1 MNILIL
7 HGPNLNLIGNISA
20 KLGNKITLDKIN
32 TGVRHYVRNTEIK
45 LKICQT
51 HKVYQAIN
59 FIQRNRNWAN
69 GLLFAPMS
77 WAQYE
82 YSIVERDPLFTPL
95 HYPDLS
101 IFCFKYNSNSLN
113 VSDSLL
119 NKKITEMIE
128 VDGRVFLSGT
138 KINNENVL
146 RINCVNHRREK
157 KDINFLFKVLKEI
170 GEKAIKE
177 LEDN

>member
-32 TGVRHYVRNTEIK
+32 TGVRHYVRNTEIT
-45 LKICQT
+45 LKIYQT

-82 YSIVERDPLFTPL
+82 YSICESIRISHIKTIQLLFNDN
-95 HYPDLS
+95 YDEINEKNS
-101 IFCFKYNSNSLN
+101 IFTKTAIETITGKPDKVYIERIKSLQK
-113 VSDSLL
+113 L
-119 NKKITEMIE
+119 N
-128 VDGRVFLSGT
+128 
-138 KINNENVL
+138 
-146 RINCVNHRREK
+146 
-157 KDINFLFKVLKEI
+157 
-170 GEKAIKE
+170 
-177 LEDN
+177 

>member
-32 TGVRHYVRNTEIK
+32 TGVRHYVRNTEIT
-45 LKICQT
+45 LKISQT

-82 YSIVERDPLFTPL
+82 YSICESIRISHINTIQLLFNDD
-95 HYPDLS
+95 YDEINENNS
-101 IFCFKYNSNSLN
+101 IFTKTAIETITGKPDKVYIDGIKSLQK
-113 VSDSLL
+113 L
-119 NKKITEMIE
+119 N
-128 VDGRVFLSGT
+128 
-138 KINNENVL
+138 
-146 RINCVNHRREK
+146 
-157 KDINFLFKVLKEI
+157 
-170 GEKAIKE
+170 
-177 LEDN
+177 

>member
-82 YSIVERDPLFTPL
+82 YSICESIRISHIKTIQLLFNDN
-95 HYPDLS
+95 YDEKNS
-101 IFCFKYNSNSLN
+101 IFTKTAIETITGKPDTVYIDGIKFLQKLN
-113 VSDSLL
+113 
-119 NKKITEMIE
+119 
-128 VDGRVFLSGT
+128 
-138 KINNENVL
+138 
-146 RINCVNHRREK
+146 
-157 KDINFLFKVLKEI
+157 
-170 GEKAIKE
+170 
-177 LEDN
+177 

>member
-69 GLLFAPMS
+69 CLLFAPMS

-82 YSIVERDPLFTPL
+82 YSICESIRISHINTIQLLFNDD
-95 HYPDLS
+95 YNEINENNS
-101 IFCFKYNSNSLN
+101 IFTKTAIETITGKPDKVYIDGIKSL
-113 VSDSLL
+113 
-119 NKKITEMIE
+119 KKL
-128 VDGRVFLSGT
+128 D
-138 KINNENVL
+138 
-146 RINCVNHRREK
+146 
-157 KDINFLFKVLKEI
+157 
-170 GEKAIKE
+170 
-177 LEDN
+177 

>member
-32 TGVRHYVRNTEIK
+32 TGVRHYVRNTEIT
-45 LKICQT
+45 LKIFQT

-82 YSIVERDPLFTPL
+82 YSICESIRISHINTIQLLFNDD
-95 HYPDLS
+95 YDEINENNS
-101 IFCFKYNSNSLN
+101 IFTKTAIETITGKPDKVYIDGIKSLTK
-113 VSDSLL
+113 L
-119 NKKITEMIE
+119 N
-128 VDGRVFLSGT
+128 
-138 KINNENVL
+138 
-146 RINCVNHRREK
+146 
-157 KDINFLFKVLKEI
+157 
-170 GEKAIKE
+170 
-177 LEDN
+177 

>member
-32 TGVRHYVRNTEIK
+32 TGVRQYVRNTELK
-45 LKICQT
+45 LKIYQT

-82 YSIVERDPLFTPL
+82 YSIRETIRISDIKTIQLLFNDG
-95 HYPDLS
+95 YDQINEKKS
-101 IFCFKYNSNSLN
+101 IFTKTAIETITGKPNTVYIDGIKFLQKLN
-113 VSDSLL
+113 
-119 NKKITEMIE
+119 
-128 VDGRVFLSGT
+128 
-138 KINNENVL
+138 
-146 RINCVNHRREK
+146 
-157 KDINFLFKVLKEI
+157 
-170 GEKAIKE
+170 
-177 LEDN
+177 

>member
-82 YSIVERDPLFTPL
+82 YSICESIRISQINTIQLLFNDD
-95 HYPDLS
+95 YNEINENNS
-101 IFCFKYNSNSLN
+101 IFTKTAIETITGKPDKVYIDGIKSLQK
-113 VSDSLL
+113 L
-119 NKKITEMIE
+119 N
-128 VDGRVFLSGT
+128 
-138 KINNENVL
+138 
-146 RINCVNHRREK
+146 
-157 KDINFLFKVLKEI
+157 
-170 GEKAIKE
+170 
-177 LEDN
+177 

>member
-82 YSIVERDPLFTPL
+82 YSICESIRISHIKTIQLLFNDN
-95 HYPDLS
+95 YDEINEKNS
-101 IFCFKYNSNSLN
+101 IFTKTAIETITGKPNTVYIDGIKFLQKLN
-113 VSDSLL
+113 
-119 NKKITEMIE
+119 
-128 VDGRVFLSGT
+128 
-138 KINNENVL
+138 
-146 RINCVNHRREK
+146 
-157 KDINFLFKVLKEI
+157 
-170 GEKAIKE
+170 
-177 LEDN
+177 

>member
-45 LKICQT
+45 LKIYQT

-82 YSIVERDPLFTPL
+82 YSICESIRISHINTIQLLFNDD
-95 HYPDLS
+95 YNEINENNS
-101 IFCFKYNSNSLN
+101 IFTKTAIETITGKPDKVYIDGIKSLQK
-113 VSDSLL
+113 L
-119 NKKITEMIE
+119 N
-128 VDGRVFLSGT
+128 
-138 KINNENVL
+138 
-146 RINCVNHRREK
+146 
-157 KDINFLFKVLKEI
+157 
-170 GEKAIKE
+170 
-177 LEDN
+177 

>member
-82 YSIVERDPLFTPL
+82 YSICESIRISHIKTIQLLFNDN
-95 HYPDLS
+95 YDEINEKNS
-101 IFCFKYNSNSLN
+101 IFTKTAIETITGKPDKVYIDGIKSLKK
-113 VSDSLL
+113 L
-119 NKKITEMIE
+119 N
-128 VDGRVFLSGT
+128 
-138 KINNENVL
+138 
-146 RINCVNHRREK
+146 
-157 KDINFLFKVLKEI
+157 
-170 GEKAIKE
+170 
-177 LEDN
+177 

>member
-20 KLGNKITLDKIN
+20 KLGNQITLDKIN
-32 TGVRHYVRNTEIK
+32 TGVRQYVRNTELK
-45 LKICQT
+45 LKIYQT

-82 YSIVERDPLFTPL
+82 YSIRETIRISDIKTIQLLFNDG
-95 HYPDLS
+95 YDQINEKKS
-101 IFCFKYNSNSLN
+101 IFTKTAIETITGKPNKVYIDGIKSLQK
-113 VSDSLL
+113 L
-119 NKKITEMIE
+119 N
-128 VDGRVFLSGT
+128 
-138 KINNENVL
+138 
-146 RINCVNHRREK
+146 
-157 KDINFLFKVLKEI
+157 
-170 GEKAIKE
+170 
-177 LEDN
+177 

>member
-32 TGVRHYVRNTEIK
+32 TGVRHYVRNTEIT
-45 LKICQT
+45 LKIYQT

-82 YSIVERDPLFTPL
+82 YSICESIRISHINTIQLLFNDD
-95 HYPDLS
+95 YNEINENNS
-101 IFCFKYNSNSLN
+101 IF
-113 VSDSLL
+113 
-119 NKKITEMIE
+119 
-128 VDGRVFLSGT
+128 
-138 KINNENVL
+138 L
-146 RINCVNHRREK
+146 RRSA
-157 KDINFLFKVLKEI
+157 
-170 GEKAIKE
+170 GPA
-177 LEDN
+177 LETT

>member
-82 YSIVERDPLFTPL
+82 YSISETIRISDIKTIQLLFNDG
-95 HYPDLS
+95 YDQINEKKS
-101 IFCFKYNSNSLN
+101 IFTKTAIETITGKPDTVYIDGIKFLQKLN
-113 VSDSLL
+113 
-119 NKKITEMIE
+119 
-128 VDGRVFLSGT
+128 
-138 KINNENVL
+138 
-146 RINCVNHRREK
+146 
-157 KDINFLFKVLKEI
+157 
-170 GEKAIKE
+170 
-177 LEDN
+177 

>member
-32 TGVRHYVRNTEIK
+32 TGVRHYVRNTEIT

-82 YSIVERDPLFTPL
+82 YSICESIRISHIKTIQLLFNDNYNELTEKN
-95 HYPDLS
+95 S
-101 IFCFKYNSNSLN
+101 IFTKTAIETITGKPDKVYIDGIKSLQK
-113 VSDSLL
+113 L
-119 NKKITEMIE
+119 N
-128 VDGRVFLSGT
+128 
-138 KINNENVL
+138 
-146 RINCVNHRREK
+146 
-157 KDINFLFKVLKEI
+157 
-170 GEKAIKE
+170 
-177 LEDN
+177 

>member
-59 FIQRNRNWAN
+59 LIQRNRNWAN

-82 YSIVERDPLFTPL
+82 YSICESIRISHINTIQLLFNDD
-95 HYPDLS
+95 YDEINENNS
-101 IFCFKYNSNSLN
+101 IFTKTAIETITGKPDKVYIDGIKSLQK
-113 VSDSLL
+113 L
-119 NKKITEMIE
+119 N
-128 VDGRVFLSGT
+128 
-138 KINNENVL
+138 
-146 RINCVNHRREK
+146 
-157 KDINFLFKVLKEI
+157 
-170 GEKAIKE
+170 
-177 LEDN
+177 

>member
-32 TGVRHYVRNTEIK
+32 TSVRRYVRNTEIT

-77 WAQYE
+77 WAHYE
-82 YSIVERDPLFTPL
+82 YSICESIRISHIKTIQLLFN
-95 HYPDLS
+95 DEINEKKS
-101 IFCFKYNSNSLN
+101 IFTKTAIETITGKPDKVYIDGIKFLQKLN
-113 VSDSLL
+113 
-119 NKKITEMIE
+119 
-128 VDGRVFLSGT
+128 
-138 KINNENVL
+138 
-146 RINCVNHRREK
+146 
-157 KDINFLFKVLKEI
+157 
-170 GEKAIKE
+170 
-177 LEDN
+177 

>member
-82 YSIVERDPLFTPL
+82 YSICESIRISQINTIQLLFNDD
-95 HYPDLS
+95 YNEINENNS
-101 IFCFKYNSNSLN
+101 IFTKTAIETITGKPDKVYIDGIKSLKK
-113 VSDSLL
+113 L
-119 NKKITEMIE
+119 N
-128 VDGRVFLSGT
+128 
-138 KINNENVL
+138 
-146 RINCVNHRREK
+146 
-157 KDINFLFKVLKEI
+157 
-170 GEKAIKE
+170 
-177 LEDN
+177 

>member
-32 TGVRHYVRNTEIK
+32 TGVRQYVRNTELK
-45 LKICQT
+45 LKIYQT

-82 YSIVERDPLFTPL
+82 YSIHETIRISDIKTIQLLFN
-95 HYPDLS
+95 YGYDQINEKKS
-101 IFCFKYNSNSLN
+101 IFTKTAIETITGKPDTVYINGIKFLQKLN
-113 VSDSLL
+113 
-119 NKKITEMIE
+119 
-128 VDGRVFLSGT
+128 
-138 KINNENVL
+138 
-146 RINCVNHRREK
+146 
-157 KDINFLFKVLKEI
+157 
-170 GEKAIKE
+170 
-177 LEDN
+177 

>member
-82 YSIVERDPLFTPL
+82 YSICESIRISHIKTIQLLFNDN
-95 HYPDLS
+95 YDEINEKNS
-101 IFCFKYNSNSLN
+101 IFTKTAIETITGKPNKVYIDGIKSLQK
-113 VSDSLL
+113 L
-119 NKKITEMIE
+119 N
-128 VDGRVFLSGT
+128 
-138 KINNENVL
+138 
-146 RINCVNHRREK
+146 
-157 KDINFLFKVLKEI
+157 
-170 GEKAIKE
+170 
-177 LEDN
+177 

>member
-82 YSIVERDPLFTPL
+82 YSICESIRISHIKTIQLLFNDN
-95 HYPDLS
+95 YDEINEKNS
-101 IFCFKYNSNSLN
+101 IFTKTAIETITGKPDKVYIDGIKSLQK
-113 VSDSLL
+113 L
-119 NKKITEMIE
+119 N
-128 VDGRVFLSGT
+128 
-138 KINNENVL
+138 
-146 RINCVNHRREK
+146 
-157 KDINFLFKVLKEI
+157 
-170 GEKAIKE
+170 
-177 LEDN
+177 

>member
-82 YSIVERDPLFTPL
+82 YSICESIRISHINTIQLLFNDD
-95 HYPDLS
+95 YNEINENNS
-101 IFCFKYNSNSLN
+101 IFTKTAIETITGKPDKVYIDGIKSLKK
-113 VSDSLL
+113 L
-119 NKKITEMIE
+119 N
-128 VDGRVFLSGT
+128 
-138 KINNENVL
+138 
-146 RINCVNHRREK
+146 
-157 KDINFLFKVLKEI
+157 
-170 GEKAIKE
+170 
-177 LEDN
+177 

>member
-82 YSIVERDPLFTPL
+82 YSICESIRISHIKTIQLLFNDN
-95 HYPDLS
+95 YDEINEKNS
-101 IFCFKYNSNSLN
+101 IFTKTAIETITGKPDKVYIDGKKYLQ
-113 VSDSLL
+113 
-119 NKKITEMIE
+119 
-128 VDGRVFLSGT
+128 
-138 KINNENVL
+138 KIN
-146 RINCVNHRREK
+146 
-157 KDINFLFKVLKEI
+157 
-170 GEKAIKE
+170 
-177 LEDN
+177 

>member
-82 YSIVERDPLFTPL
+82 YSICESIRISHIKTIQLLFNDN
-95 HYPDLS
+95 YDEKNS
-101 IFCFKYNSNSLN
+101 IFTKTAIETLTGKPDKVYIDGIKFLQKLN
-113 VSDSLL
+113 
-119 NKKITEMIE
+119 
-128 VDGRVFLSGT
+128 
-138 KINNENVL
+138 
-146 RINCVNHRREK
+146 
-157 KDINFLFKVLKEI
+157 
-170 GEKAIKE
+170 
-177 LEDN
+177 

>member
-32 TGVRHYVRNTEIK
+32 TGVRHYVRNTEIT
-45 LKICQT
+45 LKIFQT

-82 YSIVERDPLFTPL
+82 YSICESIRISHINTIQLLFNDD
-95 HYPDLS
+95 YNEINENNS
-101 IFCFKYNSNSLN
+101 IFTKTAIET
-113 VSDSLL
+113 
-119 NKKITEMIE
+119 ITGKP
-128 VDGRVFLSGT
+128 D
-138 KINNENVL
+138 
-146 RINCVNHRREK
+146 
-157 KDINFLFKVLKEI
+157 KVYI
-170 GEKAIKE
+170 Y
-177 LEDN
+177 

>member
-32 TGVRHYVRNTEIK
+32 TGVRQYVRNTELK
-45 LKICQT
+45 LKIYQT

-82 YSIVERDPLFTPL
+82 YSICESIRISHIKTIQLLFNDNYNELTEKN
-95 HYPDLS
+95 S
-101 IFCFKYNSNSLN
+101 IFTKTAIETITGKPDKVYIDGIKSLQK
-113 VSDSLL
+113 L
-119 NKKITEMIE
+119 N
-128 VDGRVFLSGT
+128 
-138 KINNENVL
+138 
-146 RINCVNHRREK
+146 
-157 KDINFLFKVLKEI
+157 
-170 GEKAIKE
+170 
-177 LEDN
+177 

>member
-82 YSIVERDPLFTPL
+82 YSICESIRISHINTIQLLFNDD
-95 HYPDLS
+95 YDEINEKNS
-101 IFCFKYNSNSLN
+101 IFTKTAIETITGKPDKVYIDGIKSLQK
-113 VSDSLL
+113 L
-119 NKKITEMIE
+119 N
-128 VDGRVFLSGT
+128 
-138 KINNENVL
+138 
-146 RINCVNHRREK
+146 
-157 KDINFLFKVLKEI
+157 
-170 GEKAIKE
+170 
-177 LEDN
+177 

>member
-32 TGVRHYVRNTEIK
+32 TGVRQYVRNTELK
-45 LKICQT
+45 LKIYQT

-82 YSIVERDPLFTPL
+82 YSICESIRISHINTIQLLFNDD
-95 HYPDLS
+95 YNEINENNS
-101 IFCFKYNSNSLN
+101 IFTKTAIETITGKPDKVYIDGIKSLQK
-113 VSDSLL
+113 L
-119 NKKITEMIE
+119 N
-128 VDGRVFLSGT
+128 
-138 KINNENVL
+138 
-146 RINCVNHRREK
+146 
-157 KDINFLFKVLKEI
+157 
-170 GEKAIKE
+170 
-177 LEDN
+177 

>member
-69 GLLFAPMS
+69 GLLFAPTS

-82 YSIVERDPLFTPL
+82 YSICESIRISHIKTIQLLFNDD
-95 HYPDLS
+95 YDEINEKNS
-101 IFCFKYNSNSLN
+101 IFTKTAIETITGKPDKVYIDGIKSLQK
-113 VSDSLL
+113 L
-119 NKKITEMIE
+119 N
-128 VDGRVFLSGT
+128 
-138 KINNENVL
+138 
-146 RINCVNHRREK
+146 
-157 KDINFLFKVLKEI
+157 
-170 GEKAIKE
+170 
-177 LEDN
+177 

>member
-82 YSIVERDPLFTPL
+82 YSICESIHISNIKTIQLLFNDDYDEINETK
-95 HYPDLS
+95 S
-101 IFCFKYNSNSLN
+101 IFTKTAIETITGKPDKVYIDGIKSLQK
-113 VSDSLL
+113 L
-119 NKKITEMIE
+119 N
-128 VDGRVFLSGT
+128 
-138 KINNENVL
+138 
-146 RINCVNHRREK
+146 
-157 KDINFLFKVLKEI
+157 
-170 GEKAIKE
+170 
-177 LEDN
+177 

>member
-82 YSIVERDPLFTPL
+82 YSICESIRISHIKTIQLLFNDD
-95 HYPDLS
+95 YDEINEKNS
-101 IFCFKYNSNSLN
+101 IFTKTAIETITGKPDKVYIDGIKSLQK
-113 VSDSLL
+113 L
-119 NKKITEMIE
+119 N
-128 VDGRVFLSGT
+128 
-138 KINNENVL
+138 
-146 RINCVNHRREK
+146 
-157 KDINFLFKVLKEI
+157 
-170 GEKAIKE
+170 
-177 LEDN
+177 

>member
-32 TGVRHYVRNTEIK
+32 TGVRQYVRNTELK
-45 LKICQT
+45 LKIYQT

-82 YSIVERDPLFTPL
+82 YSICESIRISHINTIQLLFNDD
-95 HYPDLS
+95 YNEINENNS
-101 IFCFKYNSNSLN
+101 IFTKTAIETITGKPDKVYIDGIKFLQKLN
-113 VSDSLL
+113 
-119 NKKITEMIE
+119 
-128 VDGRVFLSGT
+128 
-138 KINNENVL
+138 
-146 RINCVNHRREK
+146 
-157 KDINFLFKVLKEI
+157 
-170 GEKAIKE
+170 
-177 LEDN
+177 

>member
-20 KLGNKITLDKIN
+20 KLGNNITLDKIN
-32 TGVRHYVRNTEIK
+32 TGIRHYVRNTELK
-45 LKICQT
+45 LKIYQT

-82 YSIVERDPLFTPL
+82 YSICESIHISNIKTIQLLFNDDYDEINETK
-95 HYPDLS
+95 S
-101 IFCFKYNSNSLN
+101 IFTKTAIETITGKPDKVYIDGIKSLKK
-113 VSDSLL
+113 L
-119 NKKITEMIE
+119 N
-128 VDGRVFLSGT
+128 
-138 KINNENVL
+138 
-146 RINCVNHRREK
+146 
-157 KDINFLFKVLKEI
+157 
-170 GEKAIKE
+170 
-177 LEDN
+177 

>member
-32 TGVRHYVRNTEIK
+32 TGVRQYVRNTELK
-45 LKICQT
+45 LKIYQT

-82 YSIVERDPLFTPL
+82 YSIRETIRISDIKTIQLLFNDG
-95 HYPDLS
+95 YDQINEKKS
-101 IFCFKYNSNSLN
+101 IFTETAIETITGKPDTVYIDGIKFLKKLN
-113 VSDSLL
+113 
-119 NKKITEMIE
+119 
-128 VDGRVFLSGT
+128 
-138 KINNENVL
+138 
-146 RINCVNHRREK
+146 
-157 KDINFLFKVLKEI
+157 
-170 GEKAIKE
+170 
-177 LEDN
+177 